1 MYLIPKLRNLKK
13 ILKLNHKKINLSHYN
28 CTVNK
33 FDKIYMKKDSLVN
46 QMAQDMKEKKK
57 VFFSLKIYF

>member
-46 QMAQDMKEKKK
+46 QMA
-57 VFFSLKIYF
+57 